1 MCVCPAFCCAE
12 LPLIEAVKAGDL
24 KRLQLE
30 LTAGADLNATD
41 PHGRGSAVSYAA
53 SLGREECL
61 QALLEAGADPEVRT
75 EVPFL
80 NISMTPLYAAA
91 AQGHPGCVR
100 LLLQHGAAHDTRS
113 QGDGT
118 PLLGAAMEGHRKC
131 VEALLEGGCDI
142 ELATSYGQTPL
153 MSAAQYGRAECLRAL
168 VKVMV

>member
-1 MCVCPAFCCAE
+1 MQSCAFSCKSMCVCPAFCCAE

-91 AQGHPGCVR
+91 HRATPAACGCCCSMGLPTTR
-100 LLLQHGAAHDTRS
+100 GARAMAPPCWELPWR
-113 QGDGT
+113 GT
-118 PLLGAAMEGHRKC
+118 G
-131 VEALLEGGCDI
+131 
-142 ELATSYGQTPL
+142 
-153 MSAAQYGRAECLRAL
+153 SA
-168 VKVMV
+168 